1 MWSTSKEK
9 KLDIEG
15 ETAGLKLAINN
26 MEESHK
32 REQTGGNGQSQY
44 DKARDLNI
52 ITCLRCHKKN
62 NFQDNCPLE
71 KKQAQALEMKKI
83 QRPDMNLLLPGD

>member
-52 ITCLRCHKKN
+52 IYC
-62 NFQDNCPLE
+62 F
-71 KKQAQALEMKKI
+71 
-83 QRPDMNLLLPGD
+83 

>member
-62 NFQDNCPLE
+62 NFQDNCPLAKKAGTSSGNE
-71 KKQAQALEMKKI
+71 KNTETGYEPSTPW
-83 QRPDMNLLLPGD
+83 R